1 MNPKDKKP
9 VIHKPTPAKAKTN
22 TAVAMKANHKPT
34 AKKKSDDGSMAKKV
48 GLGVGGVVLLGL
60 GGFGAMHM
68 LHGGNRTQQQVSKS
82 DADKS
87 SDSSTLD
94 IKSNKDK
101 KNKKKQ
107 ASKQSNAESNL
118 NSILNSSSSSHGGSR
133 SGSSRGSSSGS
144 HARNIRSLNNLFDG
158 TAGGS
163 GDGSLAKLADE
174 AKSSAKIA
182 DDLGGAKASTASA
195 PALKL
200 IDNAVKGE
208 IKTGGTEIP
217 APISNTG
224 AKGKGVVNGGT
235 NTGAPANGSHSED
248 KSKGNSSHSENKNKG
263 NGTTA
268 NNGGKDNGNTTILTP
283 EHPNWDYTVGHKAER
298 MITLLDKN
306 GKKIGELPAR
316 VVVTSKGGN
325 KYHFEI
331 TYDKSKLPKGVT
343 LSASDQN
350 RLIDAYFGNGK
361 SAGSFKLDITAPD
374 SGKDAHHDTSN
385 ENHFDAD
392 SEMHVSGSVHSGEAQ
407 SYIKDFTFDGKSFGQ
422 QVGNV
427 QFVGDEGTV
436 TEIITLQ
443 DTNGKAYKVTRT
455 VYVDNNATSYDGD
468 ANTKVKNHVT
478 LAPVNVKVGNTYS
491 PAQPNFYTN
500 GQQVNS
506 SSSGVT
512 TNSEG
517 MYTAKFRIGDTEFTQ
532 QVNFYEVINN
542 SNHGNSGNS
551 RSKSISG
558 NYHTGN
564 HNTGKPASANNH
576 AKSTN
581 SRTGSA
587 SKNPTRVLKNET
599 HEEAIPS
606 SSKSSGSSSNHYRT
620 VNFTNT
626 IQAKHRMA

>member
-22 TAVAMKANHKPT
+22 TAVAMKANHEPT
-34 AKKKSDDGSMAKKV
+34 AKKKSDDGSLAKKV

-107 ASKQSNAESNL
+107 ASKQNSAESNL
-118 NSILNSSSSSHGGSR
+118 NSILNSSSSSHVG
-133 SGSSRGSSSGS
+133 
-144 HARNIRSLNNLFDG
+144 NIRSLNNLFDG

-174 AKSSAKIA
+174 AESSAKIA

-208 IKTGGTEIP
+208 IKTGGAEIP
-217 APISNTG
+217 APINNTG
-224 AKGKGVVNGGT
+224 AKGKDVVNGDT
-235 NTGAPANGSHSED
+235 NTGAPANGSHSE
-248 KSKGNSSHSENKNKG
+248 GSHSEDKNKG

-268 NNGGKDNGNTTILTP
+268 NNGGTTNAGKDNTGKDNGNTTILTP
-283 EHPNWDYTVGHKAER
+283 EHPNWDYTVGPKKER

-385 ENHFDAD
+385 ENHFGAD

-407 SYIKDFTFDGKSFGQ
+407 SYIKDFNFDGKSVGQ

-443 DTNGKAYKVTRT
+443 DTNGKTYKVTRT
-455 VYVDNNATSYDGD
+455 VHVDNNATSYDGD
-468 ANTKVKNHVT
+468 ANTKVKEHVT
-478 LAPVNVKVGNTYS
+478 LAPVNVKVGNVYN
-491 PAQPNFYTN
+491 PAQPTFYTN

-512 TNSEG
+512 TNREG
-517 MYTAKFRIGDTEFTQ
+517 TYTAKFRIGDTEFTQ
-532 QVNFYEVINN
+532 QVAFYESVNN
-542 SNHGNSGNS
+542 SNHGNSGN
-551 RSKSISG
+551 
-558 NYHTGN
+558 YHTG
-564 HNTGKPASANNH
+564 HYNTVKPLLANNH

-606 SSKSSGSSSNHYRT
+606 SSKSSGLSSNHYRT
-620 VNFTNT
+620 VNFTNAT
-626 IQAKHRMA
+626 QAEHHMA

>member
-94 IKSNKDK
+94 FKSNKDK

-107 ASKQSNAESNL
+107 ASKQSNAESDL

-133 SGSSRGSSSGS
+133 SGSSRGSGSGS
-144 HARNIRSLNNLFDG
+144 HAGNIRSLNNLFDG

-163 GDGSLAKLADE
+163 GDGSLAKLAEE

-182 DDLGGAKASTASA
+182 DDLGGSKASTASA

-200 IDNAVKGE
+200 IDNAVKDE
-208 IKTGGTEIP
+208 IKTGGAEIP
-217 APISNTG
+217 APINNTG
-224 AKGKGVVNGGT
+224 AKGKDVVNGGT

-248 KSKGNSSHSENKNKG
+248 KNKG

-268 NNGGKDNGNTTILTP
+268 NNGGSTNTGKGNAGKGDTGKGNNNGGQDNGNTTILTP
-283 EHPNWDYTVGHKAER
+283 EHPNWDYTVGPKPER

-374 SGKDAHHDTSN
+374 SDKDAHHDTSN
-385 ENHFDAD
+385 ENHFGAD
-392 SEMHVSGSVHSGEAQ
+392 SEMHVSGSVHSGETQ
-407 SYIKDFTFDGKSFGQ
+407 SYIKDFIFDGKSFGQ

-436 TEIITLQ
+436 TEIIPLQ
-443 DTNGKAYKVTRT
+443 DANGKTYKVTRT

-478 LAPVNVKVGNTYS
+478 LAPVNVKVGNSYT

-517 MYTAKFRIGDTEFTQ
+517 KYTAKFRIGDTEFTQ
-532 QVNFYEVINN
+532 QVNFYDGINN
-542 SNHGNSGNS
+542 SNHGNSG
-551 RSKSISG
+551 
-558 NYHTGN
+558 
-564 HNTGKPASANNH
+564 KPLSANNH

-606 SSKSSGSSSNHYRT
+606 SSKSSGSSSNQYRT
-620 VNFTNT
+620 VNFTNAT
-626 IQAKHRMA
+626 QAEHRRA

>member
-9 VIHKPTPAKAKTN
+9 VVHKPTPAKAKTN

-107 ASKQSNAESNL
+107 ASKQNNAESNL

-133 SGSSRGSSSGS
+133 SGSSRGSGSGS
-144 HARNIRSLNNLFDG
+144 HVGNIRSLNNLFDG

-163 GDGSLAKLADE
+163 GDGSLAKLAEE
-174 AKSSAKIA
+174 AESSAKIA

-208 IKTGGTEIP
+208 IKTGGAEIP
-217 APISNTG
+217 APINNTG
-224 AKGKGVVNGGT
+224 AKGKDVVNGGT

-248 KSKGNSSHSENKNKG
+248 KNKG

-268 NNGGKDNGNTTILTP
+268 NNGGTTNAGKDNGNTTILTP
-283 EHPNWDYTVGHKAER
+283 EHSNWDYTVGSKKER

-374 SGKDAHHDTSN
+374 SGKGAYHDTSN
-385 ENHFDAD
+385 ENHFGAD
-392 SEMHVSGSVHSGEAQ
+392 SEMHVSGSVHNGETQ
-407 SYIKDFTFDGKSFGQ
+407 SYIKDFIFAGKSFGQ

-436 TEIITLQ
+436 KEIITLQ
-443 DTNGKAYKVTRT
+443 GTNGKTYKITRT

-478 LAPVNVKVGNTYS
+478 LAPVNVKVGNVYN
-491 PAQPNFYTN
+491 PAQPTFYTN
-500 GQQVNS
+500 GQQVSS
-506 SSSGVT
+506 SSSGVS
-512 TNSEG
+512 TNREG
-517 MYTAKFRIGDTEFTQ
+517 TYTAKFRIGDTEFTQ
-532 QVNFYEVINN
+532 QVDFYESVNN
-542 SNHGNSGNS
+542 SNHGNSGN
-551 RSKSISG
+551 
-558 NYHTGN
+558 YHTG
-564 HNTGKPASANNH
+564 HYNTVKPLLANNH

-581 SRTGSA
+581 SKTGSA

-599 HEEAIPS
+599 HEEAISP

-620 VNFTNT
+620 VNFTT
-626 IQAKHRMA
+626 VTQAEHHMA

>member
-22 TAVAMKANHKPT
+22 TAVAMKANHEPT
-34 AKKKSDDGSMAKKV
+34 AKKKSDDGSLAKKV

-107 ASKQSNAESNL
+107 ASKQNSAESNL
-118 NSILNSSSSSHGGSR
+118 NSILNSSSSSHVG
-133 SGSSRGSSSGS
+133 
-144 HARNIRSLNNLFDG
+144 NIRSLNNLFDG

-174 AKSSAKIA
+174 AESSAKIA

-208 IKTGGTEIP
+208 IKTGGAEIP
-217 APISNTG
+217 APINNTG
-224 AKGKGVVNGGT
+224 AKGKDVVNGGT
-235 NTGAPANGSHSED
+235 NTGAPANGSHSE
-248 KSKGNSSHSENKNKG
+248 GSHSEDKNKG

-268 NNGGKDNGNTTILTP
+268 NNGGTTNAGKDNTGKDNGNTTILTP
-283 EHPNWDYTVGHKAER
+283 EHPNWDYTVGPKKER

-385 ENHFDAD
+385 ENHFGAD

-407 SYIKDFTFDGKSFGQ
+407 SYIKDFNFDGKSVGQ

-443 DTNGKAYKVTRT
+443 DTNGKTYKVTRT
-455 VYVDNNATSYDGD
+455 VHVDNNATSYDGD
-468 ANTKVKNHVT
+468 ANTKVKEHVT
-478 LAPVNVKVGNTYS
+478 LAPVNVKVGNVYN
-491 PAQPNFYTN
+491 PAQPTFYTN

-512 TNSEG
+512 TNREG
-517 MYTAKFRIGDTEFTQ
+517 TYTAKFRIGDTEFT
-532 QVNFYEVINN
+532 
-542 SNHGNSGNS
+542 
-551 RSKSISG
+551 
-558 NYHTGN
+558 
-564 HNTGKPASANNH
+564 
-576 AKSTN
+576 
-581 SRTGSA
+581 
-587 SKNPTRVLKNET
+587 
-599 HEEAIPS
+599 
-606 SSKSSGSSSNHYRT
+606 
-620 VNFTNT
+620 
-626 IQAKHRMA
+626 

>member
-22 TAVAMKANHKPT
+22 TAVAMKANHEPT
-34 AKKKSDDGSMAKKV
+34 AKKKSDDGSLAKKV

-107 ASKQSNAESNL
+107 ASKQNSAESNL

-133 SGSSRGSSSGS
+133 SGSSRGSGSGS
-144 HARNIRSLNNLFDG
+144 HVGNIRSLNNLFDG

-174 AKSSAKIA
+174 AESSAKIA

-208 IKTGGTEIP
+208 IKTGGAEIP
-217 APISNTG
+217 APINNTG
-224 AKGKGVVNGGT
+224 AKGKDVVNGGT
-235 NTGAPANGSHSED
+235 NTGAPANGSHSE
-248 KSKGNSSHSENKNKG
+248 GSHSEDKNKG

-268 NNGGKDNGNTTILTP
+268 NNGGTTNAGKDNTGKDNGNTTILTP
-283 EHPNWDYTVGHKAER
+283 EHPNWDYTVGPKKER

-385 ENHFDAD
+385 ENHFGAD

-407 SYIKDFTFDGKSFGQ
+407 SYIKDFSFDGKSFGQ

-443 DTNGKAYKVTRT
+443 DTNGKTYKVTRT

-478 LAPVNVKVGNTYS
+478 LAPVNVKVGNVYN
-491 PAQPNFYTN
+491 PAQPTFYTN
-500 GQQVNS
+500 GQQVSS

-512 TNSEG
+512 TNREG
-517 MYTAKFRIGDTEFTQ
+517 TYTAKFRIGDTEFTQ
-532 QVNFYEVINN
+532 QVDFYESVNN
-542 SNHGNSGNS
+542 SNHGNSGN
-551 RSKSISG
+551 
-558 NYHTGN
+558 YHTG
-564 HNTGKPASANNH
+564 HYNTVKPLLANNH

-599 HEEAIPS
+599 HEEAISP
-606 SSKSSGSSSNHYRT
+606 SSKSSGSSSNKYRT
-620 VNFTNT
+620 VNFTT
-626 IQAKHRMA
+626 VTQAEHHMA

>member
-9 VIHKPTPAKAKTN
+9 VVHKPTPTKAKTN

-82 DADKS
+82 DTDKS

-133 SGSSRGSSSGS
+133 SGSSRGSGSGS

-224 AKGKGVVNGGT
+224 AKGNGVVNGGT
-235 NTGAPANGSHSED
+235 NTGAPANGSHGED
-248 KSKGNSSHSENKNKG
+248 KGKGNGSHSENKNKG

-374 SGKDAHHDTSN
+374 SGKGADHDTSN
-385 ENHFDAD
+385 ENHFGAD
-392 SEMHVSGSVHSGEAQ
+392 SEMHVSGSVHNGETQ
-407 SYIKDFTFDGKSFGQ
+407 SYIKDFIFAGKSFGQ
-422 QVGNV
+422 QV
-427 QFVGDEGTV
+427 
-436 TEIITLQ
+436 
-443 DTNGKAYKVTRT
+443 
-455 VYVDNNATSYDGD
+455 
-468 ANTKVKNHVT
+468 
-478 LAPVNVKVGNTYS
+478 
-491 PAQPNFYTN
+491 
-500 GQQVNS
+500 
-506 SSSGVT
+506 
-512 TNSEG
+512 
-517 MYTAKFRIGDTEFTQ
+517 EFTQ
-532 QVNFYEVINN
+532 QVNFYNHGNN
-542 SNHGNSGNS
+542 SNSG
-551 RSKSISG
+551 SKGISG
-558 NYHTGN
+558 NHTVHYN
-564 HNTGKPASANNH
+564 IVKPLLANKR
-576 AKSTN
+576 ARLTN
-581 SRTGSA
+581 SKTGSA

-599 HEEAIPS
+599 HEEAISP
-606 SSKSSGSSSNHYRT
+606 SSKSPGSSSNQYRT

>member
-107 ASKQSNAESNL
+107 ASKQNNAESNL

-133 SGSSRGSSSGS
+133 SGSSRGSGSGS

-208 IKTGGTEIP
+208 IKTGGAEIP

-224 AKGKGVVNGGT
+224 AKGNGAVNGGT

-268 NNGGKDNGNTTILTP
+268 NNAGKDNGNTTILTP

-374 SGKDAHHDTSN
+374 SGKGTDHDTSN
-385 ENHFDAD
+385 ENHFGAD
-392 SEMHVSGSVHSGEAQ
+392 SEMHVSGSVHNGETQ
-407 SYIKDFTFDGKSFGQ
+407 SYIKDFIFDGKSVGQ

-427 QFVGDEGTV
+427 QFVGDKGTV
-436 TEIITLQ
+436 KEIITLQ
-443 DTNGKAYKVTRT
+443 GTNGKTYKITRT

-468 ANTKVKNHVT
+468 ANTKVNNHVT
-478 LAPVNVKVGNTYS
+478 LAPVNVKVGNVYN
-491 PAQPNFYTN
+491 PAQPKFYTN
-500 GQQVNS
+500 GQQVSS
-506 SSSGVT
+506 SSSGVS
-512 TNSEG
+512 TNREG
-517 MYTAKFRIGDTEFTQ
+517 TYTAKFRIGDTEFTQ
-532 QVNFYEVINN
+532 QVDFYESVNN
-542 SNHGNSGNS
+542 SNHGNSGN
-551 RSKSISG
+551 
-558 NYHTGN
+558 YHTG
-564 HNTGKPASANNH
+564 HYNTVKPLLANNH

-581 SRTGSA
+581 SKTGSA

-606 SSKSSGSSSNHYRT
+606 SSKSSGSSSNQYRT
-620 VNFTNT
+620 VNFTT
-626 IQAKHRMA
+626 VTQAKHHMA

>member
-22 TAVAMKANHKPT
+22 TAVAMKANHEPT
-34 AKKKSDDGSMAKKV
+34 AKKKSDDGSLAKKV

-107 ASKQSNAESNL
+107 ASKQNSAESNL

-133 SGSSRGSSSGS
+133 SGSSRGSGSGS
-144 HARNIRSLNNLFDG
+144 HVGNIRSLNNLFDG

-174 AKSSAKIA
+174 AESSAKIA

-208 IKTGGTEIP
+208 IKTGGAEIP
-217 APISNTG
+217 APINNTG
-224 AKGKGVVNGGT
+224 AKGKDVVNGGT

-248 KSKGNSSHSENKNKG
+248 KNKG

-268 NNGGKDNGNTTILTP
+268 NNGGTTNAGKDNTGKDNGNTTILTP
-283 EHPNWDYTVGHKAER
+283 EHPNWDYTVGPKKER

-385 ENHFDAD
+385 ENHFGAD

-407 SYIKDFTFDGKSFGQ
+407 SYIKDFNFDGKSVGQ

-443 DTNGKAYKVTRT
+443 DTNGKTYKVTRT

-468 ANTKVKNHVT
+468 ANTKVKEHVT
-478 LAPVNVKVGNTYS
+478 LAPVNVKVGNVYN
-491 PAQPNFYTN
+491 PAQPKFYTN
-500 GQQVNS
+500 GQQVSS
-506 SSSGVT
+506 SSSGVS
-512 TNSEG
+512 TNREG
-517 MYTAKFRIGDTEFTQ
+517 KYTAQFRIGDTEFTQ
-532 QVNFYEVINN
+532 QVNFYEGVNN
-542 SNHGNSGNS
+542 SNHGNSGN
-551 RSKSISG
+551 
-558 NYHTGN
+558 YHTGHYN
-564 HNTGKPASANNH
+564 IVKPLSANKY
-576 AKSTN
+576 AKLTN
-581 SRTGSA
+581 SETGSA

-599 HEEAIPS
+599 HEEAISP

>member
-82 DADKS
+82 DTDKS

-94 IKSNKDK
+94 FKSNKDK

-107 ASKQSNAESNL
+107 ASKQNNAESDL

-133 SGSSRGSSSGS
+133 SGSSRGSGSGS
-144 HARNIRSLNNLFDG
+144 HAGNIRSLNNLFDG

-182 DDLGGAKASTASA
+182 DDLGGSKASTASA

-217 APISNTG
+217 APINNTG
-224 AKGKGVVNGGT
+224 AKGNGVVNGGT

-248 KSKGNSSHSENKNKG
+248 KSKGNGSHSENKNKG

-283 EHPNWDYTVGHKAER
+283 EHPNWDYTVGHKEER
-298 MITLLDKN
+298 KITLLDKN

-316 VVVTSKGGN
+316 VDVTSKGGN

-343 LSASDQN
+343 LSPSDQN

-374 SGKDAHHDTSN
+374 SGKGAYHDTSN
-385 ENHFDAD
+385 ENHFGAD
-392 SEMHVSGSVHSGEAQ
+392 SEMHVSGSVHNGETQ
-407 SYIKDFTFDGKSFGQ
+407 SYIKDFIFDGKSFGQ

-436 TEIITLQ
+436 KEIITLQ
-443 DTNGKAYKVTRT
+443 DTNGKTTYKITRT

-478 LAPVNVKVGNTYS
+478 LAPVNVKVGNIYN
-491 PAQPNFYTN
+491 PAQPTFYIN
-500 GQQVNS
+500 GQQVSS
-506 SSSGVT
+506 SSSGVPA
-512 TNSEG
+512 NREG
-517 MYTAKFRIGDTEFTQ
+517 KHTAKFRIGDTEFTQ
-532 QVNFYEVINN
+532 QVNFY
-542 SNHGNSGNS
+542 G
-551 RSKSISG
+551 G
-558 NYHTGN
+558 NYHTG
-564 HNTGKPASANNH
+564 HYNTVKPLSVNKH
-576 AKSTN
+576 AKLTN
-581 SRTGSA
+581 SKTGSA

-599 HEEAIPS
+599 HEETIPS
-606 SSKSSGSSSNHYRT
+606 SSKSSGSSSNLHE
-620 VNFTNT
+620 NLDPNL
-626 IQAKHRMA
+626 

>member
-94 IKSNKDK
+94 FKSNKDK

-107 ASKQSNAESNL
+107 ASKRSNAESDL

-133 SGSSRGSSSGS
+133 SGSSRGSGSGS
-144 HARNIRSLNNLFDG
+144 HAGNIRSLNNLFDG

-163 GDGSLAKLADE
+163 GDGSLAKLAEE

-182 DDLGGAKASTASA
+182 DDLGGTKASTASA

-217 APISNTG
+217 APINNTG
-224 AKGKGVVNGGT
+224 AKGNGVVNGGT
-235 NTGAPANGSHSED
+235 NTGAPANG
-248 KSKGNSSHSENKNKG
+248 SHSENKNKG

-283 EHPNWDYTVGHKAER
+283 EHPNWDYTVGLKEER
-298 MITLLDKN
+298 KITLLDKN

-316 VVVTSKGGN
+316 VDVTSKGGN

-374 SGKDAHHDTSN
+374 SDKDAHHDTSN
-385 ENHFDAD
+385 ENHFGAD
-392 SEMHVSGSVHSGEAQ
+392 SEMHVSGSVHSGETQ
-407 SYIKDFTFDGKSFGQ
+407 SYIKDFIFDGKSFGQ

-436 TEIITLQ
+436 TEIIPLQ
-443 DTNGKAYKVTRT
+443 DANGKTYKVTRT

-478 LAPVNVKVGNTYS
+478 LAPVNVKVGNSYT

-500 GQQVNS
+500 GHQVNS

-517 MYTAKFRIGDTEFTQ
+517 KYTAKFRIGDTEFTQ
-532 QVNFYEVINN
+532 QVNFYEGVNN
-542 SNHGNSGNS
+542 SNHGNSGN
-551 RSKSISG
+551 
-558 NYHTGN
+558 YHTGHSN
-564 HNTGKPASANNH
+564 IVKPLLANNH

-581 SRTGSA
+581 SKTGSA

-599 HEEAIPS
+599 HEEAISP
-606 SSKSSGSSSNHYRT
+606 SSKSSGSSSNQYRT

>member
-22 TAVAMKANHKPT
+22 TAVAMKDNHEPT
-34 AKKKSDDGSMAKKV
+34 AKKKSDDGSLAKKV

-107 ASKQSNAESNL
+107 ASKQSSAENNL

-133 SGSSRGSSSGS
+133 SGSSRGSGSGS
-144 HARNIRSLNNLFDG
+144 HVGNIRSLNNLFDG

-182 DDLGGAKASTASA
+182 DDLGGKTSTASA

-200 IDNAVKGE
+200 TDNAVKGE
-208 IKTGGTEIP
+208 IKTGGAEIP
-217 APISNTG
+217 APINNTG
-224 AKGKGVVNGGT
+224 AKGKDVVNGGT

-248 KSKGNSSHSENKNKG
+248 KSKGN
-263 NGTTA
+263 GTTA
-268 NNGGKDNGNTTILTP
+268 NNGGTTNAGKDNGNTTILTP
-283 EHPNWDYTVGHKAER
+283 EHPNWDYTVGPKKER

-517 MYTAKFRIGDTEFTQ
+517 KYTAKFRIGDTEFTQ

-581 SRTGSA
+581 SKTGSA
-587 SKNPTRVLKNET
+587 SKNLTRVLKNET
-599 HEEAIPS
+599 HEEAILP
-606 SSKSSGSSSNHYRT
+606 SSKSSGSSSNQNGT
-620 VNFTNT
+620 VTSANAT
-626 IQAKHRMA
+626 QAEHRRA

>member
-9 VIHKPTPAKAKTN
+9 VVHKPTPTKAKTN

-107 ASKQSNAESNL
+107 ASKQNNAESNL

-133 SGSSRGSSSGS
+133 SGSSRGSGSGS

-163 GDGSLAKLADE
+163 GDASLAKLADE

-224 AKGKGVVNGGT
+224 AKGNGVVNGGT

-268 NNGGKDNGNTTILTP
+268 NNGGKDNGKGNGNTTILTP

-374 SGKDAHHDTSN
+374 SGKNAHHDTSN
-385 ENHFDAD
+385 ENHFGAD

-407 SYIKDFTFDGKSFGQ
+407 SYIKDFNFDGKSFGQ

-427 QFVGDEGTV
+427 QFVGDKGTV

-443 DTNGKAYKVTRT
+443 GTNGKTYKITRT

-468 ANTKVKNHVT
+468 ANTKVNNHVT
-478 LAPVNVKVGNTYS
+478 LAPVNVRVGNIYN
-491 PAQPNFYTN
+491 PAQPTFYTN

-512 TNSEG
+512 THREG
-517 MYTAKFRIGDTEFTQ
+517 RYTAKFRIGDTEFTQ
-532 QVNFYEVINN
+532 QVNFYNHGNN
-542 SNHGNSGNS
+542 SNSG
-551 RSKSISG
+551 SKGISG
-558 NYHTGN
+558 NHTVHYN
-564 HNTGKPASANNH
+564 IVKPLSANKR
-576 AKSTN
+576 AKLTN
-581 SRTGSA
+581 SKTGSA

-606 SSKSSGSSSNHYRT
+606 SSRSFGSSSNQYRT

>member
-82 DADKS
+82 DTDKS

-94 IKSNKDK
+94 FKSNKDK
-101 KNKKKQ
+101 KNKKKH
-107 ASKQSNAESNL
+107 ASKQSNAESDL

-133 SGSSRGSSSGS
+133 SGSSRGSGSGS
-144 HARNIRSLNNLFDG
+144 HAGNIRSLNNLFDG

-163 GDGSLAKLADE
+163 GDGSLAKLAEE

-182 DDLGGAKASTASA
+182 DDLGGTKASTASA

-217 APISNTG
+217 APINNTG
-224 AKGKGVVNGGT
+224 AKGNGVVNGGT

-248 KSKGNSSHSENKNKG
+248 KSKGNGSHSENKNKG

-283 EHPNWDYTVGHKAER
+283 EHPNWDYTVGLKEER
-298 MITLLDKN
+298 KITLLDKN

-316 VVVTSKGGN
+316 VDVTSKGGN

-331 TYDKSKLPKGVT
+331 TYAKSNLPKGVT

-374 SGKDAHHDTSN
+374 SDKSAYHDTSN
-385 ENHFDAD
+385 ENHFGAD
-392 SEMHVSGSVHSGEAQ
+392 SEMHVSGSVHNGETQ
-407 SYIKDFTFDGKSFGQ
+407 SYIKDFIFDGKSFGQ

-436 TEIITLQ
+436 KEIITLQ
-443 DTNGKAYKVTRT
+443 DTNGKTYKITRT

-478 LAPVNVKVGNTYS
+478 LAPVNVKVGNIYN
-491 PAQPNFYTN
+491 PAQPTFYID
-500 GQQVNS
+500 GQQVSS

-512 TNSEG
+512 ANREG
-517 MYTAKFRIGDTEFTQ
+517 KYTAKFRIGDTEFTQ
-532 QVNFYEVINN
+532 QVNCY
-542 SNHGNSGNS
+542 G
-551 RSKSISG
+551 G
-558 NYHTGN
+558 NYHTG
-564 HNTGKPASANNH
+564 HYNTVKPLSVNKH
-576 AKSTN
+576 AKLTN
-581 SRTGSA
+581 SKTGSA

-599 HEEAIPS
+599 HEETIPS
-606 SSKSSGSSSNHYRT
+606 SSKSSGSSSNLHENLDPT
-620 VNFTNT
+620 L
-626 IQAKHRMA
+626 

>member
-82 DADKS
+82 DTDKS

-107 ASKQSNAESNL
+107 ASKQNNAESDL

-133 SGSSRGSSSGS
+133 SGSSRGSGSGS
-144 HARNIRSLNNLFDG
+144 HAGNIRSLNNLFDG

-182 DDLGGAKASTASA
+182 DDLGGFKASTASA

-217 APISNTG
+217 APINNTG
-224 AKGKGVVNGGT
+224 AKGNGVVNGGT

-248 KSKGNSSHSENKNKG
+248 KSKGNGSHSENKNKG

-283 EHPNWDYTVGHKAER
+283 EHPNWDYTVGLKEER
-298 MITLLDKN
+298 KITLLDKN

-316 VVVTSKGGN
+316 VDVTSKGGN

-374 SGKDAHHDTSN
+374 SDKDAHHDTSN
-385 ENHFDAD
+385 ENHFGAD
-392 SEMHVSGSVHSGEAQ
+392 SEMHVSGSVHSGETQ
-407 SYIKDFTFDGKSFGQ
+407 SYIKDFIFDGKSFGQ

-436 TEIITLQ
+436 TEIIPLQ
-443 DTNGKAYKVTRT
+443 DANGKTYKVTRT

-478 LAPVNVKVGNTYS
+478 LAPVNVKVGNSYT

-500 GQQVNS
+500 GHQVNS

-517 MYTAKFRIGDTEFTQ
+517 KYTAKFRIGDTEFTQ
-532 QVNFYEVINN
+532 QVNFYESRNN
-542 SNHGNSGNS
+542 SNHGNSSNS
-551 RSKSISG
+551 GSKSISG
-558 NYHTGN
+558 NYHTG
-564 HNTGKPASANNH
+564 HYNTVKPLSVNKH
-576 AKSTN
+576 AKLTN
-581 SRTGSA
+581 SKTGSA

-599 HEEAIPS
+599 HEETIPS
-606 SSKSSGSSSNHYRT
+606 SSKSSGSSSNLHENLDPT
-620 VNFTNT
+620 L
-626 IQAKHRMA
+626 